1 MSLSKI
7 NIGNNSPDK
16 INVVVEIPRGSHH
29 KYEYDDNLEAI
40 KLDRV
45 LHSAVFYPMDYGFI
59 PETLAQDG
67 DHLDALVFITEP
79 LFPGCVVTVR
89 PIGALDMED
98 QAGQDWKI
106 ITVAETDPKLS
117 NIQSIND
124 IDNHYRNEIE
134 QFFKEYKKLE
144 NKIVT
149 VRGWL
154 PKADAIKLIESTHK
168 LYLGKNNINK

>member
-1 MSLSKI
+1 MSLSKVH
-7 NIGNNSPDK
+7 IGSKTPEK

-29 KYEYDDNLEAI
+29 KYEYDDELDAI

-59 PETLAQDG
+59 PETLAEDG

-79 LFPGCVVTVR
+79 LFPGCVVSVR
-89 PIGALDMED
+89 PIGVLDMED

-106 ITVAETDPKLS
+106 ITVAETDPKLNS
-117 NIQSIND
+117 IQSIND
-124 IDNHYRNEIE
+124 IDNHYRSEIE
-134 QFFKEYKKLE
+134 QFFKEYKELE
-144 NKIVT
+144 NKKVT

-154 PKADAIKLIESTHK
+154 TKEDALKLIESTHK
-168 LYLGKNNINK
+168 LFLDKNNLH